1 MKPWLAKHDID
12 IFYEYLSKSSY
23 YFEFGSGG
31 STYQAATQDNVLKMF
46 CVESDESWLNK
57 VKDSIENSKHI
68 SKHIE
73 YLYCDLKTK
82 PNSCGNPGKE
92 CTDESKRLYGEQIL
106 KIPESDRNL
115 IDMVFIDGRFRAA
128 CCLKAFNATNK
139 SCVFLFDDFLY
150 EDRIKD
156 YGVVL
161 DYFEIEKSTED
172 RKLVVL
178 RKKKH
183 VDIVPDDI
191 IRRHEL
197 NPR

>member
-1 MKPWLAKHDID
+1 MVMIPWLAKHDKQ
-12 IFYEYLSKSSY
+12 IFEEYLSKSSH
-23 YFEFGSGG
+23 YFEYGSGG
-31 STYQAATQDNVLKMF
+31 STFQAATRDNILKLF
-46 CVESDESWLNK
+46 CVESDKAWLNK
-57 VKDSIENSKHI
+57 VKNSIKNLKDV
-68 SKHIE
+68 E

-82 PNSCGNPGKE
+82 PNSWGNPGKD
-92 CTDESKRLYGEQIL
+92 CTDENKRMYSDQIL
-106 KIPESDRNL
+106 RISESYKKL

-128 CCLKAFNATNK
+128 CCLKAFNATKKN
-139 SCVFLFDDFLY
+139 CVFLLDDFLY

-161 DYFEIEKSTED
+161 NYFDLVKSGE
-172 RKLVVL
+172 RLVVL

-183 VDIVPDDI
+183 IDSVPQEI